1 MVAAL
6 EDEAFLI
13 VAAQKLLES
22 SEVRNDLTFIVAE
35 FGFLPQVI
43 CQLQERGEPLPKLV
57 KIVDDAVQRL
67 ESVPGK
73 WGLLVREK
81 CKMVFSK
88 NPDLDKLRNI
98 KKVLQGDNSVV
109 VELVPTVVQCIR
121 FAPITSVDVERS
133 FSQMK
138 NVLSDRSRVAIR
150 LGFPGRVLFFRV
162 KNSVRPNFLNL
173 AKCPGFLIN
182 DRLSL
187 FPINSMLS

>member
-81 CKMVFSK
+81 CKMVVSK

-138 NVLSDRSRVAIR
+138 NVLSERR
-150 LGFPGRVLFFRV
+150 LNTTPE
-162 KNSVRPNFLNL
+162 NL
-173 AKCPGFLIN
+173 KKHLVVMSN
-182 DRLSL
+182 
-187 FPINSMLS
+187 